1 MKIAARSPISLTD
14 IEPGDYI
21 LAIDGKECNTM
32 KEMREIL
39 DTHKPG
45 KRSPSPTNTREEKP
59 RRMSFLRLHRRIISK
74 ETI

>member
-32 KEMREIL
+32 KGMREIL

-45 KRSPSPTNTREEKP
+45 EK
-59 RRMSFLRLHRRIISK
+59 ISITYEHK
-74 ETI
+74 GRAATTEVLLAAAPEVDK

>member
-21 LAIDGKECNTM
+21 LAIDGQECNTM

-45 KRSPSPTNTREEKP
+45 EKISITYEHQGREAKADVLLAAAPENNK
-59 RRMSFLRLHRRIISK
+59 
-74 ETI
+74 